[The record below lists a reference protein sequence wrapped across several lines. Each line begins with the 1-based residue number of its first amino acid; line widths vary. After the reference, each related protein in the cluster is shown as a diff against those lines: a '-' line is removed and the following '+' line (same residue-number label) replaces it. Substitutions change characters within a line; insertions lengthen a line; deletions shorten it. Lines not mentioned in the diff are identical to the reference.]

1 VLGRVPEVVLQQGRC
16 GVRRIL
22 IVMTACALLAPGA
35 ALAESGGWEIFV
47 DASAINRIDCVGD
60 SIWCST
66 RGGILIFNL
75 GDSSFVQ
82 HLGGLAFRS
91 TDVSGV
97 ARDDRGSVW
106 ASFTTSGV
114 ARIDH
119 FGSAQP
125 SVKLYSSTI
134 DGLMSD
140 SVACIASAGNDVY
153 YGSTGGIAKFYDNL
167 HSLEPVLSDSLEGVS
182 VRDLL
187 VRGDTLWIA
196 CERGVARFLRS
207 TFNFT
212 MYRIGSATSL
222 CAHSGAIHVAG
233 ADGVQRFDGSAWV
246 SLGRPGGFV
255 PLAVASGAGTLYCV
269 TNASAY
275 RRDGSS
281 WTDITANMKGLFSQK
296 YTIWSGF
303 NTVKTIAVDPRGTAW
318 VAGLEA
324 QINRGSY
331 LSAYRSNSW
340 INKAPENLS
349 QNGIVAVSIAPG
361 QGVWA
366 STRYFG
372 ISYRSNAGR
381 WTTYSKMRTPADEA
395 GLTYYLN
402 NIALLYDSQGYL
414 WCGAFLDL
422 DRVKIND
429 PFIKTDDE
437 WAHYALN
444 EGTITTNRFVRA
456 KEDPEG
462 NRWFLSDDVLGG
474 EGQLG
479 INILKADGTAWL
491 SVTPSTAPGMA
502 GGSVFDVSFGA
513 GGVAYLALRGYGVQ
527 AWYTGGYDWAELSD
541 LASDGWNTLIEPGDL
556 ASKELYAVESGSDGA
571 VWVGTAS
578 GLVRWQR
585 GAIDSFTVKT
595 SPGERGL
602 VGAAVF
608 DLEFDGAGNLWVGT
622 EQGLNKITPDGAIEA
637 FTSVDAWKGDLYPS
651 SVISPLPSPVC
662 GSLVYDRTG
671 NVLWIGT
678 ANGLVRFDVT
688 PVPPVTESLSRM
700 ILYPNPVHISRGDG
714 EVKISRISNPVSI
727 RVYTIEG
734 ELVHSVD
741 GVRDGERAWDLLT
754 LNGFKARSGIYVVK
768 VSDGRSTETRKIAI
782 IR

>member
-1 VLGRVPEVVLQQGRC
+1 
-16 GVRRIL
+16 VRRIL
-22 IVMTACALLAPGA
+22 IVMTVCALLAPGA
-35 ALAESGGWEIFV
+35 AIAESDDWRIFV
-47 DASAINRIDCVGD
+47 DASAINRINCIGD

-66 RGGILIFNL
+66 RGGILVFDL

-82 HLGGLAFRS
+82 HLDGLGFRS

-97 ARDDRGSVW
+97 TKDSHGSVW

-114 ARIDH
+114 ARIDR

-125 SVKLYSSTI
+125 SVKLYSSTYNY
-134 DGLMSD
+134 LLSD
-140 SVACIASAGNDVY
+140 SVTCIVSAGEDVY

-167 HSLEPVLSDSLEGVS
+167 HSLEPVLSDSLEGVP

-207 TFNFT
+207 TFSFT
-212 MYRIGSATSL
+212 MYRIGNVTSL
-222 CAHSGAIHVAG
+222 CAHAGAIHVAG
-233 ADGVQRFDGSAWV
+233 TNGVQRFDGSAWI
-246 SLGRPGGFV
+246 SLGRPGSAISR
-255 PLAVASGAGTLYCV
+255 AVASGSGTLYCV
-269 TNASAY
+269 TDAGAY

-281 WTDITANMKGLFSQK
+281 WTEITANMKTLFSQK
-296 YTIWSGF
+296 YTIWSGY
-303 NTVKTIAVDPRGTAW
+303 NTLKTVAVDPRGTVW

-331 LSAYRSNSW
+331 LSAYVSNSW
-340 INKAPENLS
+340 INKAPQNLS
-349 QNGIVAVSIAPG
+349 QNGIVALSIDSG

-372 ISYRSNAGR
+372 ISYRASDGR
-381 WTTYSKMRTPADEA
+381 WTTYSKMRTPSDEA
-395 GLTYYLN
+395 GLTYFLN
-402 NIALLYDSQGYL
+402 NIALLRDSQGYL
-414 WCGAFLDL
+414 WCCAFNDL
-422 DRVKIND
+422 DRIMLND
-429 PFIKTDDE
+429 PLLKTDDE
-437 WAHYALN
+437 WEHYALN
-444 EGTITTNRFVRA
+444 EGTITTNRFVKA

-462 NRWFLSDDVLGG
+462 NRWFLSDDVYREQGF
-474 EGQLG
+474 LG

-502 GGSVFDVSFGA
+502 GGSVFDVSFGE

-527 AWYTGGYDWAELSD
+527 AWYTEGFDWAHLSD
-541 LASDGWNTLIEPGDL
+541 LASDGWSTLIAPADL
-556 ASKELYAVESGSDGA
+556 ASKELYAVEKGSDGA

-578 GLVRWQR
+578 GLVRWKM
-585 GAIDSFTVKT
+585 GAIDSFTIKS
-595 SPGERGL
+595 SPGGRGL
-602 VGAAVF
+602 IGAAVF

-622 EQGLNKITPDGAIEA
+622 EQGLNKITPDDAIEA
-637 FTSVDAWKGDLYPS
+637 FTSADAWKGDLYPS
-651 SVISPLPSPVC
+651 SVISPLPSPIC
-662 GSLVYDRTG
+662 GKLAYDRLA

-678 ANGLVRFDVT
+678 ANGLAQFDVT
-688 PVPPVTESLSRM
+688 PAREVEEPLSRM

-714 EVKISRISNPVSI
+714 EVKISRISNLVSI
-727 RVYTIEG
+727 RVFTIEG

-741 GVRDGERAWDLLT
+741 GIGDGDRAWDLLT

-768 VSDGRSTETRKIAI
+768 VSDGSSTETRKIAI

>member
-1 VLGRVPEVVLQQGRC
+1 
-16 GVRRIL
+16 VRLIL

-35 ALAESGGWEIFV
+35 ALAASGDWEIFV
-47 DASAINRIDCVGD
+47 NASAINRMDCVGD

-66 RGGILIFNL
+66 RGGILIFSL
-75 GDSSFVQ
+75 VDSSFVQ
-82 HLGGLAFRS
+82 HLDGLGFRS

-97 ARDDRGSVW
+97 ARDAQGSVW

-114 ARIDH
+114 ARIDR
-119 FGSAQP
+119 FGSVEPA
-125 SVKLYSSTI
+125 VKTYSSTI
-134 DGLMSD
+134 DGLLSD
-140 SVACIASAGNDVY
+140 SVTCIASAGDDVY
-153 YGSTGGIAKFYDNL
+153 YGSTGGVAKFYDNL

-187 VRGDTLWIA
+187 ARGDTLWVA

-207 TFNFT
+207 TFDFT
-212 MYRIGSATSL
+212 MYRVGSATSL
-222 CAHSGAIHVAG
+222 CAHAGAIHVAG
-233 ADGVQRFDGSAWV
+233 ANGVQRFDGSAWV
-246 SLGRPGGFV
+246 SLGMPDGTV
-255 PLAVASGAGTLYCV
+255 PLAVASGTGTLYCV
-269 TNASAY
+269 TGAKAY

-281 WTDITANMKGLFSQK
+281 WTDITANMKAVFSQK
-296 YTIWSGF
+296 YTISGGY
-303 NTVKTIAVDPRGTAW
+303 NTLKTVAVDPRGTVW
-318 VAGLEA
+318 VAGFET

-331 LSAYRSNSW
+331 LSAYRASSW

-349 QNGIVAVSIAPG
+349 QNGIVEISIASG

-372 ISYRSNAGR
+372 ISYRSNDGR
-381 WTTYSKMRTPADEA
+381 WTTYSKMRTPTDEA

-402 NIALLYDSQGYL
+402 NIALLFDSQGYL
-414 WCGAFLDL
+414 WCDAFIDL
-422 DRVKIND
+422 DRIKIND
-429 PFIKTDDE
+429 PFLKTDDE
-437 WAHYALN
+437 WEHYALN
-444 EGTITTNRFVRA
+444 EGTITTNRFVKA
-456 KEDPEG
+456 KEDPQG
-462 NRWFLSDDVLGG
+462 NRWFLSDDVLGEQG
-474 EGQLG
+474 LLG

-527 AWYTGGYDWAELSD
+527 AWYTGGFDWAHLSN
-541 LASDGWNTLIEPGDL
+541 LANDGWNTLVEPGDL
-556 ASKELYAVESGSDGA
+556 ASKDLFAVENGSDGA

-578 GLVRWQR
+578 GLVRWKA
-585 GAIDSFTVKT
+585 GVIDSFTIKT

-602 VGAAVF
+602 IGAAVF

-637 FTSVDAWKGDLYPS
+637 FTSAEEWKGDLYPS
-651 SVISPLPSPVC
+651 SVISPLPSPIC
-662 GSLVYDRTG
+662 GSLACDRNAG
-671 NVLWIGT
+671 VLWIGT
-678 ANGLVRFDVT
+678 SNGLARLDVN
-688 PVPPVTESLSRM
+688 PAPEVKQPLSRM

-714 EVKISRISNPVSI
+714 EIKISRISNPVSI

-734 ELVHSVD
+734 QLVHSAD
-741 GVRDGERAWDLLT
+741 DIRDGERAWDLLT
-754 LNGFKARSGIYVVK
+754 LNGFKARSGIYIVK